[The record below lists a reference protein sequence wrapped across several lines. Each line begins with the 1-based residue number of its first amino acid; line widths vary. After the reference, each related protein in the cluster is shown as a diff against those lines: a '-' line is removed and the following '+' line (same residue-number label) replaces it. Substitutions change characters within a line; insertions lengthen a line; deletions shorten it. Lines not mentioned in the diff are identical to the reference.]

1 MTRALQV
8 QEYLV
13 AWQRDMRNDNAA
25 PGFIR
30 RQTIVDALSESYPDG
45 NRGSFDTMIGQAV
58 RKLGI
63 KSQKTSGRVFYTLPC
78 AAKLFMTVEDWYV
91 DREAHPVKE
100 PKAVGTKTAGEA
112 ANVEV
117 EAVTTHATDSACAV
131 ASPRQPTRFSV
142 YESWC
147 VLYCDV
153 MTHDRDNLTLR
164 MEILKH
170 IEEVQPIC

>member
-13 AWQRDMRNDNAA
+13 TWQRDRRNDNAA

-45 NRGSFDTMIGQAV
+45 NRGSFDTMIGQFV
-58 RKLGI
+58 IKLGI
-63 KSQKTSGRVFYTLPC
+63 KSQKTNGRVFYTLPC
-78 AAKLFMTVEDWYV
+78 AAKAFMAVEDWYV
-91 DREAHPVKE
+91 DREAHPVNE
-100 PKAVGTKTAGEA
+100 PKAVGTKTAVEA

-117 EAVTTHATDSACAV
+117 ESVTTHATDSAPAV
-131 ASPRQPTRFSV
+131 SVAKPPRFSLI
-142 YESWC
+142 EAWR

-153 MTHDRDNLTLR
+153 MTRDRDNIALR
-164 MEILKH
+164 IEILKQLG
-170 IEEVQPIC
+170 EFPGVEA